1 MTKKNKRNDGYLSIR
16 KKLIAAVAMLLVAT
30 FMVASSSYA
39 WFTLSTAPEI
49 TGIKTSVG
57 ANGNLEMAL
66 VTKNGDVFV
75 EPTSAVGDSL
85 KSVLEKNRTWGNLVD
100 VSDSAY
106 GLDRITLLPA
116 RLNVDTN
123 GQIAAT
129 PLKTPVYGADGRIE
143 SLNAG
148 TIVGSFGGANDTT
161 FKDTNAKNGV
171 YAIGNSTAMTQ
182 QQIDYRNNV
191 AAAASA
197 LVAAKTYAT
206 RSLTVAGSDL
216 ASYAAKH
223 QTGYTGTYDLTN
235 MQAMIDNLKL
245 AAAQVDNAMINI
257 AIAVTAAK
265 DTNGDDYQT
274 ATYADAAA
282 AYTYLSGQYANTT
295 ELGAE
300 LEDMNDKRV
309 AINQAIAGAET
320 AYGTVNKTA
329 ATWDELTAVC
339 GDLVN
344 LTGIK
349 INGVA
354 VSDIQSNMQKLVDD
368 VMAGKGI
375 TATLIDGTGTYADI
389 ANVAGNY
396 STTIQLKDIEY
407 NSLVLSG
414 PATMETKVDSVVN
427 YKAGFPSAPTG
438 SASSAIINDMYGY
451 KIDMA
456 FRTNATGSNLMLQT
470 AATGRIYSSGA
481 SSATMGKGSTMTFE
495 TTATGFTEAQMRE
508 LISAIRI
515 LFVDGTG
522 TIKVAGLN
530 TAAVTDNTDDGKV
543 EAAVQMITNATI
555 ESAAGE
561 NNGKITFTGGAP
573 AFATEDS
580 YAIMALTAN
589 EAAFV
594 SVYVYLDGDY
604 VENGDVAATA
614 ATSMTGTLNLQFS
627 SSATLVPMNYAPLA
641 AGDSIGG
648 GTDTAETTAAETT
661 APVGP

>member
-1 MTKKNKRNDGYLSIR
+1 
-16 KKLIAAVAMLLVAT
+16 
-30 FMVASSSYA
+30 
-39 WFTLSTAPEI
+39 
-49 TGIKTSVG
+49 
-57 ANGNLEMAL
+57 
-66 VTKNGDVFV
+66 
-75 EPTSAVGDSL
+75 
-85 KSVLEKNRTWGNLVD
+85 
-100 VSDSAY
+100 
-106 GLDRITLLPA
+106 
-116 RLNVDTN
+116 
-123 GQIAAT
+123 
-129 PLKTPVYGADGRIE
+129 
-143 SLNAG
+143 
-148 TIVGSFGGANDTT
+148 
-161 FKDTNAKNGV
+161 
-171 YAIGNSTAMTQ
+171 
-182 QQIDYRNNV
+182 
-191 AAAASA
+191 
-197 LVAAKTYAT
+197 
-206 RSLTVAGSDL
+206 
-216 ASYAAKH
+216 
-223 QTGYTGTYDLTN
+223 
-235 MQAMIDNLKL
+235 
-245 AAAQVDNAMINI
+245 
-257 AIAVTAAK
+257 
-265 DTNGDDYQT
+265 
-274 ATYADAAA
+274 
-282 AYTYLSGQYANTT
+282 
-295 ELGAE
+295 
-300 LEDMNDKRV
+300 
-309 AINQAIAGAET
+309 
-320 AYGTVNKTA
+320 
-329 ATWDELTAVC
+329 
-339 GDLVN
+339 
-344 LTGIK
+344 
-349 INGVA
+349 
-354 VSDIQSNMQKLVDD
+354 
-368 VMAGKGI
+368 
-375 TATLIDGTGTYADI
+375 
-389 ANVAGNY
+389 
-396 STTIQLKDIEY
+396 
-407 NSLVLSG
+407 
-414 PATMETKVDSVVN
+414 METKVDSVVN